1 MTIYKVFKIKVLG
14 DNQAYDRKYYQSKTR
29 MEQDLSKEGFKLVH
43 DVDPEHNMRGCWRKK
58 EDISVPFFGK
68 NKAVV
73 IDALFEQVRT
83 VD

>member
-1 MTIYKVFKIKVLG
+1 
-14 DNQAYDRKYYQSKTR
+14 